1 LMKFRMELPENVL
14 SAYVDLSKIHG
25 MQKGEITEE
34 KVMHGLFEEMLGS
47 LENKD
52 PLKEDI

>member
-1 LMKFRMELPENVL
+1 MKFRMELPENVL